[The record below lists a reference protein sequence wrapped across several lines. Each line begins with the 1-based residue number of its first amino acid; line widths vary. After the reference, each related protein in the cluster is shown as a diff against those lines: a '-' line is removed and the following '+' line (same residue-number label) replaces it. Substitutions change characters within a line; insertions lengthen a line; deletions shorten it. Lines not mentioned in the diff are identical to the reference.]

1 MRERWRIRVIAPV
14 LSEDNWIALRSWTPA
29 RLIRATLCGQ
39 QNRRDI
45 ASLFGGRADRS
56 QMTAD
61 LARPTKPTSGSSP
74 RSSIGA
80 NAKAAGR
87 TYTLYAVH
95 DRGDERGLIHLFG
108 V

>member
-1 MRERWRIRVIAPV
+1 MGVIAP
-14 LSEDNWIALRSWTPA
+14 LLAEDNWIALGSWTPA

-39 QNRRDI
+39 QNRPDI
-45 ASLFGGRADRS
+45 ASIFGGRADRS

-61 LARPTKPTSGSSP
+61 LARPTKPTSGLATEV
-74 RSSIGA
+74 IDWA

-87 TYTLYAVH
+87 MYTLYAVH

-108 V
+108 VDPTVGP